1 MAESLL
7 SFSEVLLFG
16 RLLKDLQIVRSDI
29 KKTVRVA
36 TVEKVNLN
44 NIDAELDGVEIAEG
58 DLVLVRRNNA
68 NDNGVYKVTAG
79 AGNNLK
85 LTPETKISF
94 GERAAVLEGVEL
106 GDTVWTQTHTKD
118 SSKQLYKQAGLRG
131 RGGNNLLDAQLSL
144 HAKFARIYGF
154 AYEGTYFE
162 LPEPTLFLVHGEG
175 KSATDDN
182 EPPQQA
188 ARAPLDPSV
197 TGVAA
202 ADYQIAN
209 DIRVWE
215 YDKADFSIRMDVM
228 TGMLEQI
235 LLDVY
240 FGGGPDVS
248 GAKVSGAKVSG
259 AKVSGAKVSGAKV
272 SGAKVSGA
280 KARGSGD

>member
-16 RLLKDLQIVRSDI
+16 RVLKDLQIVRSDI
-29 KKTVRVA
+29 KMTVRLA

-44 NIDAELDGVEIAEG
+44 NIDAELDGVEIAEN
-58 DLVLVRRNNA
+58 DMVLVRRNNA
-68 NDNGVYKVTAG
+68 NENGIYKVTAG
-79 AGNNLK
+79 AGNTLK
-85 LTPETKISF
+85 LVSEMKISAE
-94 GERAAVLEGVEL
+94 ERVAVLEGTEF
-106 GDTVWTQTHTKD
+106 GDTVWTQIKD
-118 SSKQLYKQAGLRG
+118 IPKQIYKQAGLRG
-131 RGGNNLLDAQLSL
+131 RGRNNLLDSQLSL

-162 LPEPTLFLVHGEG
+162 LPEPTLFLVHGNG
-175 KSATDDN
+175 KSATDN
-182 EPPQQA
+182 LPANQG

-197 TGVAA
+197 TGVASA
-202 ADYQIAN
+202 EYQFSN
-209 DIRVWE
+209 DIVVWE
-215 YDKADFSIRMDVM
+215 YDKADYSIRMDVM
-228 TGMLEQI
+228 TGMLEQV

-240 FGGGPDVS
+240 FGGGPYVS

>member
-36 TVEKVNLN
+36 TVEKMNVNN
-44 NIDAELDGVEIAEG
+44 VDPEIDGVEIAVD

-68 NDNGVYKVTAG
+68 NDNGIYKVTAG
-79 AGNNLK
+79 NGNTLK
-85 LTPETKISF
+85 LVSELKVAVDDRI
-94 GERAAVLEGVEL
+94 AVLEGLEL
-106 GDTVWTQTHTKD
+106 GDTVWTQIKD
-118 SSKQLYKQAGLRG
+118 IPKQIYKQEGLRG
-131 RGGNNLLDAQLSL
+131 RGRNNLLDAQLSL

-175 KSATDDN
+175 KSATDDMPGN
-182 EPPQQA
+182 QG
-188 ARAPLDPSV
+188 ARAPLSPSV
-197 TGVAA
+197 TGVASA
-202 ADYQIAN
+202 EYQIAN
-209 DIRVWE
+209 DIRVWD
-215 YDKADFSIRMDVM
+215 YDKADYSIRMDVM
-228 TGMLEQI
+228 TGMLEQV

>member
-36 TVEKVNLN
+36 TVEKMNVNN
-44 NIDAELDGVEIAEG
+44 VDPEIDGVEIAVD

-68 NDNGVYKVTAG
+68 NENGIYKVTAG
-79 AGNNLK
+79 NGNTLK
-85 LTPETKISF
+85 LVSELKVAVDD
-94 GERAAVLEGVEL
+94 RVAVLEGLEL
-106 GDTVWTQTHTKD
+106 GDTVWTQIKD
-118 SSKQLYKQAGLRG
+118 IPKQIYKQEGLRG
-131 RGGNNLLDAQLSL
+131 RGRNNLLDAQLSL

-175 KSATDDN
+175 KSATDDMPGN
-182 EPPQQA
+182 QG
-188 ARAPLDPSV
+188 ARAPLSPSV
-197 TGVAA
+197 TGVASA
-202 ADYQIAN
+202 EYQIAN
-209 DIRVWE
+209 DIRVWD
-215 YDKADFSIRMDVM
+215 YDKADYSIRMDVM
-228 TGMLEQI
+228 TGMLEQV

>member
-16 RLLKDLQIVRSDI
+16 RLLNDLQIVRSDI

-44 NIDAELDGVEIAEG
+44 NVDTELDGVELAEG

-68 NDNGVYKVTAG
+68 NENGVYKVTAG
-79 AGNNLK
+79 AGSAFK
-85 LTPETKISF
+85 LAVEKKISADD
-94 GERAAVLEGVEL
+94 RVAVLDGIEH
-106 GDTVWTQTHTKD
+106 GDTVWTQTKD
-118 SSKQLYKQAGLRG
+118 IPKQNYKQAGLRG
-131 RGGNNLLDAQLSL
+131 RGRNNLLDAQLSL

-154 AYEGTYFE
+154 AYEGTYHE
-162 LPEPTLFLVHGEG
+162 LPEPALFLVHGEG
-175 KSATDDN
+175 KSATDN
-182 EPPQQA
+182 MPANQG
-188 ARAPLDPSV
+188 ARAPQNPSI
-197 TGVAA
+197 TGVASA
-202 ADYQIAN
+202 EYQIAN
-209 DIRVWE
+209 DIRVWD
-215 YDKADFSIRMDVM
+215 YDKADYSIRMDVM
-228 TGMLEQI
+228 TGMLEQV

-240 FGGGPDVS
+240 FGGGGPS
-248 GAKVSGAKVSG
+248 VSG

>member
-16 RLLKDLQIVRSDI
+16 RLLNDLQIVRSDI
-29 KKTVRVA
+29 KETVRVA

-44 NIDAELDGVEIAEG
+44 NTDTELDGVEIAEN

-68 NDNGVYKVTAG
+68 NENGIYKVTSG
-79 AGNNLK
+79 AGNTLK
-85 LTPETKISF
+85 LVTEPKIPL
-94 GERAAVLEGVEL
+94 GGRVAVLEGVEF

-118 SSKQLYKQAGLRG
+118 STKQLYKQAGLRG

-162 LPEPTLFLVHGEG
+162 LPEPTIFLVHGEG
-175 KSATDDN
+175 KSATNGDL
-182 EPPQQA
+182 PGGQG
-188 ARAPLDPSV
+188 ARAPLDPSI
-197 TGVAA
+197 TGVASA
-202 ADYQIAN
+202 EYQISN
-209 DIRVWE
+209 DIKVWE
-215 YDKADFSIRMDVM
+215 YDKADYSIRMDVM
-228 TGMLEQI
+228 TGMLEQV

-240 FGGGPDVS
+240 FGDGP
-248 GAKVSGAKVSG
+248 GISGAKVSG